1 MKEYEIKYQKGFDIY
16 IEKIKA
22 NNQIEA
28 RYIFYMNNRNTDI
41 LEIKEVKDLGAN

>member
-22 NNQIEA
+22 INRTEA

-41 LEIKEVKDLGAN
+41 LEIKEVKDIRAN

>member
-16 IEKIKA
+16 VEKIKA
-22 NNQIEA
+22 TSQTEA

-41 LEIKEVKDLGAN
+41 LEIKEVKDLGTN